1 MNLYTAC
8 IPSWCIDKLNDK
20 LHVIQYLLVWFN
32 KFLNI
37 VSFSCST
44 VPWASVHTSSSIGGR
59 GNILKNIK
67 NIISTQHVIC
77 VSYFIPSHKGRS
89 LAWHSIKNKCQDSTG
104 ILDLSMVHPWN
115 PCWQNHLFSD
125 IQTTPHFPH
134 QQTATNKT
142 SKDSKKKMWWILTHP
157 HPLKEKR

>member
-1 MNLYTAC
+1 MRYMYFLFVVNADRYICKLITKVSGNFTHSSVQLFVMSFFLWHIYIKHIYFLTMCLIFSKFILFWFLTYFAGLAINTIGFHPEIVMNLYTAC

-59 GNILKNIK
+59 GNILKK
-67 NIISTQHVIC
+67 YQK
-77 VSYFIPSHKGRS
+77 YF
-89 LAWHSIKNKCQDSTG
+89 
-104 ILDLSMVHPWN
+104 
-115 PCWQNHLFSD
+115 
-125 IQTTPHFPH
+125 
-134 QQTATNKT
+134 
-142 SKDSKKKMWWILTHP
+142 
-157 HPLKEKR
+157 